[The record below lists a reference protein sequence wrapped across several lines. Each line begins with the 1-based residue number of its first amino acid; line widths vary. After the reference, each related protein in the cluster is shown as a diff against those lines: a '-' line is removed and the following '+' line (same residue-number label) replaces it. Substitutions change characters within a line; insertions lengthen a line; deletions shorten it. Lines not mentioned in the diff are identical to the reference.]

1 MIALYPGSFDPIHL
15 GHVDTVEQAA
25 ALFGE
30 VVVAVIHNPEKSHGL
45 FSVDERVALAK
56 AALAHMSG
64 VRVEAFGGLAID
76 AASSVNATC
85 IVKSARNA
93 GDFEIEQQMANT
105 NYSVSGIRTV
115 VMLALPG
122 NSFISSRYIRE
133 IAAHGGDVSSM
144 VPVNVDNAIRSK
156 RKKREDQ

>member
-25 ALFGE
+25 SLFGE
-30 VVVAVIHNPEKSHGL
+30 VVVAVIHNPEKPIGY
-45 FSVDERVALAK
+45 FSIDDRVALAK
-56 AALAHMSG
+56 GALAHVRG
-64 VRVEAFGGLAID
+64 VRVEAFAGLAID
-76 AASSVNATC
+76 AAAQVQASC

-115 VMLALPG
+115 VMMALPG
-122 NSFISSRYIRE
+122 HGFISSRYIRE
-133 IAAHGGDVSSM
+133 IAAHGGDVSTL
-144 VPVNVDNAIRSK
+144 VPVNVNNAIRAK
-156 RKKREDQ
+156 HR

>member
-25 ALFGE
+25 SLFGE
-30 VVVAVIHNPEKSHGL
+30 VVVAVIHNPDKSTGL
-45 FSVDERVALAK
+45 FDIDERVALAMT
-56 AALAHMSG
+56 ALAHVRG
-64 VRVEAFGGLAID
+64 VRVEAFAGLAID
-76 AASSVNATC
+76 AAEMVQANC

-93 GDFEIEQQMANT
+93 SDFEIEQQMANT

-122 NSFISSRYIRE
+122 HSFISSRYIRE
-133 IAAHGGDVSSM
+133 IAAFSGDVSTL
-144 VPVNVDNAIRSK
+144 VPVNVDNAIRAK
-156 RKKREDQ
+156 YK

>member
-25 ALFGE
+25 SLFGE
-30 VVVAVIHNPEKSHGL
+30 VVVAVIHNPEKPSGL
-45 FSVDERVALAK
+45 FSIDERVAIAK
-56 AALAHMSG
+56 AALTHVRG

-76 AASSVNATC
+76 AAALVHANF

-115 VMLALPG
+115 VMIALPG

-133 IAAHGGDVSSM
+133 IAVHGGDVSTL
-144 VPVNVDNAIRSK
+144 VPANVNTAIRDK
-156 RKKREDQ
+156 HK

>member
-25 ALFGE
+25 SLFGE
-30 VVVAVIHNPEKSHGL
+30 VVVAVIHNPEKPSGL
-45 FSVDERVALAK
+45 FSIDERVAIAK
-56 AALAHMSG
+56 AALTHVRG
-64 VRVEAFGGLAID
+64 VRVEAFAGLAID
-76 AASSVNATC
+76 AAALVHANF

-115 VMLALPG
+115 VMIALPG

-133 IAAHGGDVSSM
+133 IAVHGGDVSTL
-144 VPVNVDNAIRSK
+144 VPVNVNTAIRDK
-156 RKKREDQ
+156 HK

>member
-25 ALFGE
+25 SLFGE
-30 VVVAVIHNPEKSHGL
+30 VVVAVIHNPEKPIGY
-45 FSVDERVALAK
+45 FSIDDRVALAK
-56 AALAHMSG
+56 VTLAHVRG
-64 VRVEAFGGLAID
+64 VRVEAFAGLAID
-76 AASSVNATC
+76 AAAQVQASC

-115 VMLALPG
+115 VMMALPG
-122 NSFISSRYIRE
+122 HGFISSRYIRE
-133 IAAHGGDVSSM
+133 IAAHGGDVSTL
-144 VPVNVDNAIRSK
+144 VPVNVDNAIRAK
-156 RKKREDQ
+156 HR

>member
-25 ALFGE
+25 SLFGE
-30 VVVAVIHNPEKSHGL
+30 VVVAVIHNPEKPIGF
-45 FSVDERVALAK
+45 FSIDERVALAE
-56 AALAHMSG
+56 AALIHVPG
-64 VRVEAFGGLAID
+64 VRVKAFAGLAID
-76 AASSVNATC
+76 AAASVQANC

-105 NYSVSGIRTV
+105 NYSVSGFRTV

-122 NSFISSRYIRE
+122 HGFISSRYIRE
-133 IAAHGGDVSSM
+133 IAAHGGDVSTL
-144 VPVNVDNAIRSK
+144 VPVNVDNAIRAK
-156 RKKREDQ
+156 HR

>member
-30 VVVAVIHNPEKSHGL
+30 VVVAVIHNPEKSVGY
-45 FSVDERVALAK
+45 FSIDERVALART
-56 AALAHMSG
+56 ALSHVRD
-64 VRVEAFGGLAID
+64 VRVESFAGLAID
-76 AASSVNATC
+76 AAALVQASC

-122 NSFISSRYIRE
+122 LGFISSRYIRE
-133 IAAHGGDVSSM
+133 IAAHGGDVSTL
-144 VPVNVDNAIRSK
+144 VPVNVDNAIRAK
-156 RKKREDQ
+156 HK

>member
-25 ALFGE
+25 SLFGE
-30 VVVAVIHNPEKSHGL
+30 VVVAVIHNPEKSNGL
-45 FSVDERVALAK
+45 FSIDERVALAK
-56 AALAHMSG
+56 IALAHVSG
-64 VRVEAFGGLAID
+64 VRVEAFAGLAVD
-76 AASSVNATC
+76 AADSLKADC

-122 NSFISSRYIRE
+122 HSFISSRFIRE
-133 IAAHGGDVSSM
+133 IAVHGGDVSTL
-144 VPVNVDNAIRSK
+144 VPVNVNIAIRAK
-156 RKKREDQ
+156 HK

>member
-25 ALFGE
+25 SLFGE
-30 VVVAVIHNPEKSHGL
+30 VVVAVIHNPEKPSGL
-45 FSVDERVALAK
+45 FSIDERVALAK
-56 AALAHMSG
+56 TALAHVRG
-64 VRVEAFGGLAID
+64 VRVEAFAGLAID
-76 AASSVNATC
+76 AATSVHANC

-93 GDFEIEQQMANT
+93 SDFEIEQQMANT

-133 IAAHGGDVSSM
+133 IAVHGGDVSTL
-144 VPVNVDNAIRSK
+144 VPANVVAAIRER
-156 RKKREDQ
+156 RK

>member
-25 ALFGE
+25 SLFGE
-30 VVVAVIHNPEKSHGL
+30 VIVAVIHNPEKPSGL
-45 FSVDERVALAK
+45 FSVEERVALAK
-56 AALAHMSG
+56 TALAHMPG

-76 AASSVNATC
+76 AASSVHATC

-133 IAAHGGDVSSM
+133 IAIFGGDVSSM
-144 VPVNVDNAIRSK
+144 VPVNVGIAIRAK
-156 RKKREDQ
+156 HK